1 MSLLTPLRRRNP
13 GLAEVTPFDQ
23 WMREFF
29 EDSWRPARNL
39 ELQFLPAANVAET
52 DKEWLVTMELPG
64 MTENEVDV
72 RLSGTQLVVSGER
85 KQEKETKDKHFHR
98 IESTYGAFER
108 RFELPTDVRAEPEG
122 VKATFHKGMLEVRV
136 AKVEPKPMAKIP
148 VKPA

>member
-13 GLAEVTPFDQ
+13 GLAEVMPFEQ

-29 EDSWRPARNL
+29 EDSWRPART

-64 MTENEVDV
+64 MNENEVDV

-85 KQEKETKDKHFHR
+85 KQEKETKDRHFHR

-108 RFELPTDVRAEPEG
+108 CFELPTDARTEPEG

-148 VKPA
+148 VKPV